1 MTGTLLG
8 VLIPIPFIYFLPS
21 AALAAIV
28 AASGLAV
35 VSYLLADEYIR
46 ESIFMTLTI
55 VIVASRGIKANAIAI
70 GEIRLAWT
78 LLGTAVAAAAAAI
91 LWRPERDGP
100 R

>member
-1 MTGTLLG
+1 
-8 VLIPIPFIYFLPS
+8 
-21 AALAAIV
+21 
-28 AASGLAV
+28 
-35 VSYLLADEYIR
+35 
-46 ESIFMTLTI
+46 MTLTI

-78 LLGTAVAAAAAAI
+78 LLGTAVAAATAAI